1 MIWIYPYIFL
11 ILWDQQVSFQNQKK
25 KCLKIFYINLSY
37 FCFVNVFSVLDFR
50 LHLPWR
56 MEGTITESKHIFQGS
71 GSSLHSRSLYV
82 LLLRCNGLSSRP
94 AESSWRRWKCS
105 ESNKKYIFFK
115 SEIFKREWCHYYEYF
130 SSQEI
135 LKTKYNTK
143 KSQFW
148 LIWYAI
154 YFSICCALWMQ

>member
-1 MIWIYPYIFL
+1 MNLPIYISYTTYETNKFL
-11 ILWDQQVSFQNQKK
+11 SKIRKK

-115 SEIFKREWCHYYEYF
+115 VKFLKENDIIIMNIFQH
-130 SSQEI
+130 
-135 LKTKYNTK
+135 
-143 KSQFW
+143 KSF
-148 LIWYAI
+148 
-154 YFSICCALWMQ
+154 

>member
-11 ILWDQQVSFQNQKK
+11 ILWDQQVFIQKK
-25 KCLKIFYINLSY
+25 SLKIFCINLSY

-105 ESNKKYIFFK
+105 ESNKKYMFFK
-115 SEIFKREWCHYYEYF
+115 SEIFKKRMISLLWIF
-130 SSQEI
+130 F
-135 LKTKYNTK
+135 NTRDFK
-143 KSQFW
+143 NKIQ
-148 LIWYAI
+148 YK
-154 YFSICCALWMQ
+154 

>member
-11 ILWDQQVSFQNQKK
+11 ILWEQQVSFQNQGK

-105 ESNKKYIFFK
+105 ESNKKIYIFFLKVKFLIKRMISFLWIFFNTRDFKNKFNTIK
-115 SEIFKREWCHYYEYF
+115 SHNFG
-130 SSQEI
+130 
-135 LKTKYNTK
+135 
-143 KSQFW
+143 
-148 LIWYAI
+148 
-154 YFSICCALWMQ
+154 